1 MYIAMRSRI
10 GVIPAVKCLSIY
22 GERVDCSNSVRNE
35 PNLKPFGKT
44 AVESMQ
50 YQQITAWNAGTF
62 VILPGNF
69 SKWPLTLSNN

>member
-22 GERVDCSNSVRNE
+22 GERVDFSNSVRNE

-44 AVESMQ
+44 AVEREHAVLANYRMEC
-50 YQQITAWNAGTF
+50 WNICYIAGKIFKMAT
-62 VILPGNF
+62 N
-69 SKWPLTLSNN
+69 S